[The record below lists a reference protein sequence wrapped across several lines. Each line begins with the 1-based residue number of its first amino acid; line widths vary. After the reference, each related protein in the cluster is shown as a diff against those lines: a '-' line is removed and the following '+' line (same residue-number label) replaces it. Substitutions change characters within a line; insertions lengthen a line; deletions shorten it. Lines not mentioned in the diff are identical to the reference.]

1 MLRGG
6 DGVLTV
12 DFGRFPIRPG
22 DRVLDVGCGAG
33 RHAFEAYR
41 RGARVV
47 AVDLAEDD
55 LPDVRGTFR
64 AMQLESEAPSEA
76 RAHVIRG
83 DVLSLPLPDESFDV
97 VIASEILEHVP
108 DDAGAIA
115 ELARVLR
122 PGGWLAVTVP
132 RWWPERVCW
141 ALSEAYHTVEGGH
154 VRIYS
159 RRGLLGALRRAGFDP
174 VGIHH
179 AHALHA
185 PYWWLRCLVGVD
197 REDVRMVEGY
207 RRFLEWDIERRPV
220 ATRTLERILN
230 PVLGKSLV
238 LYLRKAVPSARA
250 GRRSRRAHA
259 AA

>member
-1 MLRGG
+1 M
-6 DGVLTV
+6 LTV
-12 DFGRFPIRPG
+12 DFGRFPVRPG

-47 AVDLAEDD
+47 ALDLSEED
-55 LPDVRGTFR
+55 LPGVRGMLR
-64 AMQLESEAPSEA
+64 AMELEAQTPSVA
-76 RAHVIRG
+76 RAQVIRG
-83 DVLSLPLPDESFDV
+83 DVLSLPLPDESFDR

-108 DDAGAIA
+108 EDHAAMA

-122 PGGWLAVTVP
+122 PGGLLAVTVP

-141 ALSEAYHTVEGGH
+141 TLSRPYHQVDGGH

-159 RRGLLGALRRAGFDP
+159 RHGLLGGLRRAGFVA

-179 AHALHA
+179 AHALHS
-185 PYWWLRCLVGVD
+185 PYWWLKCLVGVD
-197 REDVRMVEGY
+197 REDHSLVEGY
-207 RRFLEWDIERRPV
+207 HRLLVWDIERRPLV
-220 ATRTLERILN
+220 TRMAERALN
-230 PVLGKSLV
+230 PLLGKSLV
-238 LYLRKAVPSARA
+238 LYLRKPRVAA
-250 GRRSRRAHA
+250 GSVALKGAHA